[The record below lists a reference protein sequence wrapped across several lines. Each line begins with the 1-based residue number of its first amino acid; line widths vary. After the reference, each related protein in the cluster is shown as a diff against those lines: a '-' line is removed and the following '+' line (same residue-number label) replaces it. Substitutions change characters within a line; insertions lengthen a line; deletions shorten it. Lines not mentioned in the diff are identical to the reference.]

1 VKPSAF
7 EYIAP
12 ETTEEALEALAE
24 HGDEATI
31 LAGGQSLIPMM
42 NLRIAAPPR
51 LIDIMRIRELAFI
64 RREDGWIEIGAGMRM
79 AQAEREV
86 GSPLLTAALRHVGHP
101 AIRHCGTVCGS
112 VAHADPAAEIPA
124 VLLALDGEIVL
135 RSVRGQ
141 RVLPAGDFLRSYF
154 TTAREP
160 DELLV
165 AVRLPAT
172 AARVVFKEITPRLGG
187 STGEFATVAVAGS
200 AELDDQGRFA
210 KVSVAIAGV
219 AERAIRARESEAL
232 LTGAA
237 PTPDAIAAAA
247 ERAAEAI
254 DPPVDVHAGP
264 HYRRRL
270 VRALVRRALEELAA
284 P

>member
-1 VKPSAF
+1 MKPSAF

-79 AQAEREV
+79 AQAER
-86 GSPLLTAALRHVGHP
+86 
-101 AIRHCGTVCGS
+101 
-112 VAHADPAAEIPA
+112 
-124 VLLALDGEIVL
+124 
-135 RSVRGQ
+135 
-141 RVLPAGDFLRSYF
+141 
-154 TTAREP
+154 
-160 DELLV
+160 
-165 AVRLPAT
+165 
-172 AARVVFKEITPRLGG
+172 
-187 STGEFATVAVAGS
+187 
-200 AELDDQGRFA
+200 
-210 KVSVAIAGV
+210 
-219 AERAIRARESEAL
+219 AIRARESEAL